1 MEEADGRALFEGA
14 GLQEGGGEGVDEAAR
29 EIVEAGFGVGSA
41 AADAEIE
48 AIEAFEAQ
56 RESDEREEEEGDLLR
71 KWKHWAGTA
80 RVSSSDLTIL
90 LHFAI
95 IF

>member
-1 MEEADGRALFEGA
+1 MKEADGRAFFEGA
-14 GLQEGGGEGVDEAAR
+14 LLGERGDEGVDEAAR
-29 EIVEAGFGVGSA
+29 EIVEAGFGVGRA
-41 AADAEIE
+41 AADAEVE
-48 AIEAFEAQ
+48 AIEAFEAK

-80 RVSSSDLTIL
+80 RVSSSGLTIL
-90 LHFAI
+90 SSGI